1 MEAAISDIKYLRSK
15 TEAGMQ
21 DCRRALTE
29 SEGDREAAER
39 LLKEWG
45 LAAVQKRADREA
57 REGSVFIHE
66 EGASAAMVELVCET
80 DFVSRNDLFRK
91 AGAEAARHALAAR
104 LEAPDTKFVELA
116 AGLASVMK
124 ENIQARRVAFM
135 AAGPSGLVSSYLH
148 GEGGIGVLVR
158 LGLGVEAGRDTGAT
172 AMAAAARDERVLAL
186 AHDLALHIA
195 AYRPLF
201 LDEASI
207 PVAYREERLALI
219 RKEVEEDPAAQAKS
233 EAIREGMVA
242 GRLRKH
248 FAAICLLGHA
258 FVKDEARTVAG
269 LLADFAAET
278 GFAVTVEGFASFK
291 AGEA

>member
-1 MEAAISDIKYLRSK
+1 MEAAISDIKYLRGK

-21 DCRRALTE
+21 DCRRALAA

-45 LAAVQKRADREA
+45 LAAVRKRAEREA
-57 REGSVFIHE
+57 REGAVFIHE
-66 EGASAAMVELVCET
+66 ERDSVAMVELVCET
-80 DFVSRNDLFRK
+80 DFVSRNAMFRK
-91 AGAEAARHALAAR
+91 AGAEAASHAWATRLSVPDAR
-104 LEAPDTKFVELA
+104 LEELA

-124 ENIQARRVAFM
+124 ENIQVRRVAFM
-135 AAGPSGLVSSYLH
+135 EAGTSELVASYLH
-148 GEGGIGVLVR
+148 GEGAIGVLLR
-158 LGLGVEAGRDTGAT
+158 LGVRPVADIVAGAT
-172 AMAAAARDERVLAL
+172 AAARDAQVLAL
-186 AHDLALHIA
+186 AHALALHIA

-201 LDEASI
+201 LDEAGI
-207 PVAYREERLALI
+207 PAAYREERLALI
-219 RKEVEEDPAAQAKS
+219 RREIAEDPAAQAKS

-258 FVKDEARTVAG
+258 FVKDEGLTVAE
-269 LLADFAAET
+269 LLAAFASGT
-278 GFAVTVEGFASFK
+278 GCAVTVEGFTSFR

>member
-21 DCRRALTE
+21 DCRRALVE

-57 REGSVFIHE
+57 REGAVFIHE
-66 EGASAAMVELVCET
+66 EGGSAAMVELVCET

-91 AGAEAARHALAAR
+91 AGAEAAEHAWAAR
-104 LEAPDTKFVELA
+104 LGAPDARLEELA

-124 ENIQARRVAFM
+124 ENIQARRVAFLE
-135 AAGPSGLVSSYLH
+135 AGPSGLVTSYLH
-148 GEGGIGVLVR
+148 GGGAIGVLVR
-158 LGLGVEAGRDTGAT
+158 LGPGSAEASRDG
-172 AMAAAARDERVLAL
+172 RVLAL
-186 AHDLALHIA
+186 AHDLALHVA
-195 AYRPLF
+195 AFRPLF

-207 PVAYREERLALI
+207 PASYREERLALV
-219 RKEVEEDPAAQAKS
+219 RKEIEEDPTAQAKS
-233 EAIREGMVA
+233 EAIREVMVS

-248 FAAICLLGHA
+248 FSAICLLGHG
-258 FVKDEARTVAG
+258 FVKDEARTVAE
-269 LLADFAAET
+269 LLSAFAAET
-278 GFAVTVEGFASFK
+278 GLAIAVEAFASFK

>member
-21 DCRRALTE
+21 DCRRALAE

-45 LAAVQKRADREA
+45 LAAVKKRAEREA
-57 REGSVFIHE
+57 REGAVFIHE
-66 EGASAAMVELVCET
+66 EGSSAAMVELVCET
-80 DFVSRNDLFRK
+80 DFVSRNASFRE
-91 AGAEAARHALAAR
+91 AGAEAATHAWAAR
-104 LEAPDTKFVELA
+104 LGAPDARVEELA
-116 AGLASVMK
+116 ADLASVMK

-135 AAGPSGLVSSYLH
+135 EAGPSELVVSYLH
-148 GEGGIGVLVR
+148 GEGTIGVLVR
-158 LGLGVEAGRDTGAT
+158 LGVAANADADAGDGAT
-172 AMAAAARDERVLAL
+172 DRDGRVRAL

-195 AYRPLF
+195 AFRPLF

-207 PVAYREERLALI
+207 PAAYREERLALI
-219 RKEVEEDPAAQAKS
+219 RKEIGEDPAALAKS
-233 EAIREGMVA
+233 EAIREGMVS

-248 FAAICLLGHA
+248 FATICLLGHR
-258 FVKDEARTVAG
+258 FVKDESRTVAEV
-269 LLADFAAET
+269 LADFAVET
-278 GFAVTVEGFASFK
+278 GLAISIMGFASFK

>member
-21 DCRRALTE
+21 DCRRALAE

-91 AGAEAARHALAAR
+91 AGAEAARHAWAAR
-104 LEAPDTKFVELA
+104 LGAPDPKLAELA
-116 AGLASVMK
+116 ASLASVMK

-135 AAGPSGLVSSYLH
+135 AAGPSGLVVSYLH
-148 GEGGIGVLVR
+148 GEGALGVLLR
-158 LGLGVEAGRDTGAT
+158 LGAGAGAT
-172 AMAAAARDERVLAL
+172 AREARVLAL

-207 PVAYREERLALI
+207 PAAYREERLALI

-258 FVKDEARTVAG
+258 FVKDEARTVAE

-278 GFAVTVEGFASFK
+278 GFAVTVEGFASFR

>member
-21 DCRRALTE
+21 DCRRALAETE
-29 SEGDREAAER
+29 GEREAAER

-57 REGSVFIHE
+57 REGAVFIHE
-66 EGASAAMVELVCET
+66 EGGRAAMVELVCET
-80 DFVSRNDLFRK
+80 DFVSRNDQFRK
-91 AGAEAARHALAAR
+91 AGAEAAKHAWEAGLAVPDRR
-104 LEAPDTKFVELA
+104 LEELA
-116 AGLASVMK
+116 SGLASVMK

-135 AAGPSGLVSSYLH
+135 EAGPAELVASYLH
-148 GEGGIGVLVR
+148 GEGAIGVLVR
-158 LGLGVEAGRDTGAT
+158 LGFDAAT
-172 AMAAAARDERVLAL
+172 AQEGRLLAL

-219 RKEVEEDPAAQAKS
+219 RKEIEEDPAAQAKS
-233 EAIREGMVA
+233 AAIRAGMVS

-248 FAAICLLGHA
+248 FASICLLGHG
-258 FVKDEARTVAG
+258 FVKDEARTVAEVLAGFRAESG
-269 LLADFAAET
+269 LD
-278 GFAVTVEGFASFK
+278 VTILRFASFR